1 MCLIVFAHQ
10 TVPDYRLILL
20 ANRDEF
26 LDRPAERMKWWQDPE
41 ILAGRDVKGGGT
53 WLGFTK
59 RGSWAAITNYR
70 DTRLPQ
76 KTETTR
82 GDLPLILLKENLT
95 SLRSLENL
103 APSMHTYS
111 PCNLLYGDE
120 TGVAY
125 LHNVDPEVSPRQLSP
140 GIYGLSNHLLDTPW
154 PKVRRTL
161 AGFRQAIDKGDL
173 DPMSLLGIMGDT
185 TTAPDDELPYTGLPQ
200 YLEKAV
206 SAPFITVDQPRYGTR
221 VRTLLMIRDSG
232 DVTVMEWGRDEEAP
246 GVVVDFAI
254 S

>member
-10 TVPDYRLILL
+10 TVPGYRLILL

-26 LDRPAERMKWWQDPE
+26 LDRPASRMAWWDEPE

-53 WLGFTK
+53 WLGLTK

-95 SLRSLENL
+95 PLGATEIL
-103 APSMHTYS
+103 ASDIHAYS
-111 PCNLLYGDE
+111 PCNLLHGDL
-120 TGVAY
+120 TSIAY
-125 LHNVDPEVSPRQLSP
+125 LHNIDTKAQPRLLSP

-161 AGFRQAIDKGDL
+161 AGFRQAIDKGNL
-173 DPMSLLGIMGDT
+173 DPVSLLGIMGDT
-185 TTAPDDELPYTGLPQ
+185 ITAPDDELPYTGLPM

-232 DVTVMEWGRDEEAP
+232 EVTAMEWGREEAAP
-246 GVVVDFAI
+246 GVVVEFAI

>member
-1 MCLIVFAHQ
+1 MCLIIFAHQ
-10 TVPDYRLILL
+10 TVPGYRLILL

-26 LDRPAERMKWWQDPE
+26 LDRPAERMGWWKEPR

-53 WLGFTK
+53 WLGLTPQ
-59 RGSWAAITNYR
+59 GSWAAITNFR

-76 KTETTR
+76 KPETTR
-82 GDLPLILLKENLT
+82 GELPVILLKEKLT
-95 SLRSLENL
+95 PLVAMERL
-103 APSMHTYS
+103 APRIQTYS
-111 PCNLLYGDE
+111 PCNLLCGDSANI
-120 TGVAY
+120 AY
-125 LHNVDPEVSPRQLSP
+125 LHNVEPNTRPRLLTP

-161 AGFRQAIDKGDL
+161 AGFRQAIEKRSL
-173 DPMSLLGIMGDT
+173 DPLDLLAVMGDT
-185 TTAPDDELPYTGLPQ
+185 TQAPDDELPYTGLPQ

-206 SAPFITVDQPRYGTR
+206 SAPFITVDQPQYGTR

-232 DVTVMEWGRDEEAP
+232 EVTAMEWGREEDTP
-246 GVVVDFAI
+246 GVVVEFAI